1 MIICST
7 SNIDLIHGQD
17 EEGYGKIDGIT
28 DWRITNI
35 PSITPEQTGIFSI
48 FNSVTPTIP
57 NISILETG
65 TVGIG
70 TIPSISSA
78 AKMEI
83 VGSVNITGSYNINNR
98 NAINDTSNYVLSS
111 SNAIVARI
119 NAFGSEGYFTVSNNA
134 TSNTILSIS
143 NNFTPV
149 IGTPSIELIRGT
161 SGDTN
166 IDYKIGNY
174 NGDFKVMSSISNT
187 DTERFA
193 ITSSGN
199 FNINSTSLSIIN
211 MVSGASNYTSNVVS
225 IIGEPYIITFADSNV
240 PTTHSIVTDTPT
252 DRYMIF
258 TTATVNHTF
267 TVPVGGIK
275 CDILMIGGG
284 GFGGRYSG
292 GGAGACIIAMNQTLP
307 AGSCIVNV
315 GDGAQ
320 FYTETNG
327 ADSYI
332 SVGGTVRYRA
342 KGGGFSSD
350 SLNRAGYPG
359 GCGGGAGRNTDSIGE
374 LGGQTVDTNV
384 VVDSNGTIITTAPTI
399 TSSYAVLG
407 NPGGDSSTS
416 ISNGSGGGIGAPGE
430 TASGTVIGKG
440 GDGAYQVL
448 LTGSSTPINFRNYFA
463 NGSTSFGDKNGTT
476 DDYYI
481 GGGGAAFLST
491 GGWRAV
497 GLGNSVGGGGYSGTG
512 AKKGMVII
520 RYRSTPTITTLT
532 NINKPPVLDPPYI
545 GLIRSI
551 SGYPNIDYK
560 IGNYNGDFK
569 VMSSISNADTDRMII
584 KSSGNVGI
592 GTTNPANELHLFDN
606 LTNNTSLIIQNNS
619 ITVTGSS
626 APVINPT
633 NVSGGTF
640 SVGQITGSI
649 DRFMIFT
656 AGTSSFTVPAG
667 GMNCDILMIG
677 SGGSSANGGSGA
689 GACIVAINQ
698 TFPDG
703 ACTVVVGAS
712 VGGSTQVNGQD
723 SSISVAGTT
732 RYLAKGGGFVSGTAN
747 TKGGDGG
754 CGGGASSWNSGG
766 AASGGQAVSTNIVNA
781 IPNIGPTITS
791 TYAVLGNVGG
801 GNGGVSGAAGGGGGI
816 EPNVSSGAGSSGAS
830 GGKGGDGAYQVT
842 LSGASTPINFRTYFA
857 NNGTFGV
864 QNGTTGNYYI
874 GGGGGGLG
882 AGGSQGNGGLGGG
895 GGVNNAGVVNTGA
908 GGATGGAS
916 GSGIVIIRYRV
927 NQTALGNSSI
937 ELIRG
942 ISSDTNADYK
952 IGNYNGDFKIM
963 SSVSNTDTERIIINS
978 TGNVGIGTTNPAN
991 ELHLF
996 DNLTNNTSLIIQNN
1010 FTSSYSSNY
1019 TKIVPTFVASF
1030 TGVGNNVPSTH
1041 SAVTATPTDRF
1052 MIFTAANVNHTFT
1065 VPTDGLSCDILMI
1078 GGGGAGG
1085 GGGGYYGGGGAG
1097 ACIVAMNQTLPS
1109 GVCIVNVGTGGTS
1122 SINGGDSFIK
1132 VDNIDR
1138 YRAKGGGFSSTVDNV
1153 TGTAGGC
1160 GGGASYNT
1168 DTTTESGGIAVST
1181 NVVNGSTATIGPSI
1195 TSSYAVMGNMGG
1207 SNGTEQGKTGSGG
1220 GIGTAGVIAG
1230 KGGNGA
1236 YEVTLLGASTPINF
1250 RNYFANG
1257 STSFGVQDGISTNYY
1272 IGGGGGGYGGNYFAG
1287 GLGGAGSFSNSY
1299 TSVANTGSGGTGGG
1313 AGASGIIIIRYRT
1326 ETILTSTTITTLGT
1340 PSIELIRGTSGDTNA
1355 DYKIGNYNGDF
1366 KIMSSISNT
1375 DTDQIII
1382 NSTTGNVGI
1391 GTTNPTSKLQ
1401 VNGSINGTFVGNGS
1415 GITGLTTSQ
1424 ISGLDTALTTALT
1437 SKQNT
1442 INSTAGQI
1450 IIGNGNGV
1458 TTTSTALT
1466 FSGTTLTA
1474 TNFSGNGSGITSLN
1488 AGNISGG
1495 TLAVARGGTGRT
1507 SFDANQ
1513 ILVGSLTQS
1522 GNLTWDGS
1530 SLYVNGYVRPS
1541 AGNGNNG
1548 IIFPT
1553 DPGGGN
1559 GDVAFIK
1566 YYARTGEGC
1575 TLEISSMNDAD
1586 DHILLSASGGVGIGV
1601 IPATKFHVAGEI
1613 FATGNI
1619 TAYYSD
1625 ERLKTKIS
1633 NIKDPLEIINKL
1645 NGFYY
1650 TPNDLARINGI
1661 TNCEREI
1668 GLSAQEVQ
1676 KVLPEI
1682 VKIAP
1687 FDSERNKDGVIV
1699 SKSGENYLTMSYER
1713 LTPVFVE
1720 AIKELERKNIELT
1733 REIALIKEKLK

>member
-35 PSITPEQTGIFSI
+35 PSITPGQTGIFSI

-119 NAFGSEGYFTVSNNA
+119 NAFGSDGYFTVSNNA

-626 APVINPT
+626 APEINPT

-640 SVGQITGSI
+640 SVGQITGSV

-857 NNGTFGV
+857 NNGAFGV

-882 AGGSQGNGGLGGG
+882 TGGSQGNGGLGGG

-942 ISSDTNADYK
+942 TSGDTNADYK

-978 TGNVGIGTTNPAN
+978 
-991 ELHLF
+991 
-996 DNLTNNTSLIIQNN
+996 
-1010 FTSSYSSNY
+1010 
-1019 TKIVPTFVASF
+1019 
-1030 TGVGNNVPSTH
+1030 
-1041 SAVTATPTDRF
+1041 
-1052 MIFTAANVNHTFT
+1052 
-1065 VPTDGLSCDILMI
+1065 
-1078 GGGGAGG
+1078 
-1085 GGGGYYGGGGAG
+1085 
-1097 ACIVAMNQTLPS
+1097 
-1109 GVCIVNVGTGGTS
+1109 
-1122 SINGGDSFIK
+1122 
-1132 VDNIDR
+1132 
-1138 YRAKGGGFSSTVDNV
+1138 
-1153 TGTAGGC
+1153 
-1160 GGGASYNT
+1160 
-1168 DTTTESGGIAVST
+1168 
-1181 NVVNGSTATIGPSI
+1181 
-1195 TSSYAVMGNMGG
+1195 
-1207 SNGTEQGKTGSGG
+1207 
-1220 GIGTAGVIAG
+1220 
-1230 KGGNGA
+1230 
-1236 YEVTLLGASTPINF
+1236 
-1250 RNYFANG
+1250 
-1257 STSFGVQDGISTNYY
+1257 
-1272 IGGGGGGYGGNYFAG
+1272 
-1287 GLGGAGSFSNSY
+1287 
-1299 TSVANTGSGGTGGG
+1299 
-1313 AGASGIIIIRYRT
+1313 
-1326 ETILTSTTITTLGT
+1326 
-1340 PSIELIRGTSGDTNA
+1340 
-1355 DYKIGNYNGDF
+1355 
-1366 KIMSSISNT
+1366 
-1375 DTDQIII
+1375 
-1382 NSTTGNVGI
+1382 TGNVGI

-1474 TNFSGNGSGITSLN
+1474 TNFSGNGSGITALN
-1488 AGNISGG
+1488 AGNVSDG

-1553 DPGGGN
+1553 DPGGGS

-1566 YYARTGEGC
+1566 YYARSGEAC

>member
-35 PSITPEQTGIFSI
+35 PSITPGQTGIFSI

-57 NISILETG
+57 NISILEKG

-143 NNFTPV
+143 NNSTPV

-187 DTERFA
+187 DT
-193 ITSSGN
+193 
-199 FNINSTSLSIIN
+199 
-211 MVSGASNYTSNVVS
+211 
-225 IIGEPYIITFADSNV
+225 
-240 PTTHSIVTDTPT
+240 
-252 DRYMIF
+252 
-258 TTATVNHTF
+258 
-267 TVPVGGIK
+267 
-275 CDILMIGGG
+275 
-284 GFGGRYSG
+284 
-292 GGAGACIIAMNQTLP
+292 
-307 AGSCIVNV
+307 
-315 GDGAQ
+315 
-320 FYTETNG
+320 
-327 ADSYI
+327 
-332 SVGGTVRYRA
+332 
-342 KGGGFSSD
+342 
-350 SLNRAGYPG
+350 
-359 GCGGGAGRNTDSIGE
+359 
-374 LGGQTVDTNV
+374 
-384 VVDSNGTIITTAPTI
+384 
-399 TSSYAVLG
+399 
-407 NPGGDSSTS
+407 
-416 ISNGSGGGIGAPGE
+416 
-430 TASGTVIGKG
+430 
-440 GDGAYQVL
+440 
-448 LTGSSTPINFRNYFA
+448 
-463 NGSTSFGDKNGTT
+463 
-476 DDYYI
+476 
-481 GGGGAAFLST
+481 
-491 GGWRAV
+491 
-497 GLGNSVGGGGYSGTG
+497 
-512 AKKGMVII
+512 
-520 RYRSTPTITTLT
+520 
-532 NINKPPVLDPPYI
+532 
-545 GLIRSI
+545 
-551 SGYPNIDYK
+551 
-560 IGNYNGDFK
+560 
-569 VMSSISNADTDRMII
+569 DRMII
-584 KSSGNVGI
+584 KSS
-592 GTTNPANELHLFDN
+592 
-606 LTNNTSLIIQNNS
+606 
-619 ITVTGSS
+619 
-626 APVINPT
+626 
-633 NVSGGTF
+633 
-640 SVGQITGSI
+640 
-649 DRFMIFT
+649 
-656 AGTSSFTVPAG
+656 
-667 GMNCDILMIG
+667 
-677 SGGSSANGGSGA
+677 
-689 GACIVAINQ
+689 
-698 TFPDG
+698 
-703 ACTVVVGAS
+703 
-712 VGGSTQVNGQD
+712 
-723 SSISVAGTT
+723 
-732 RYLAKGGGFVSGTAN
+732 
-747 TKGGDGG
+747 
-754 CGGGASSWNSGG
+754 
-766 AASGGQAVSTNIVNA
+766 
-781 IPNIGPTITS
+781 
-791 TYAVLGNVGG
+791 
-801 GNGGVSGAAGGGGGI
+801 
-816 EPNVSSGAGSSGAS
+816 
-830 GGKGGDGAYQVT
+830 
-842 LSGASTPINFRTYFA
+842 
-857 NNGTFGV
+857 
-864 QNGTTGNYYI
+864 
-874 GGGGGGLG
+874 
-882 AGGSQGNGGLGGG
+882 
-895 GGVNNAGVVNTGA
+895 
-908 GGATGGAS
+908 
-916 GSGIVIIRYRV
+916 
-927 NQTALGNSSI
+927 
-937 ELIRG
+937 
-942 ISSDTNADYK
+942 
-952 IGNYNGDFKIM
+952 
-963 SSVSNTDTERIIINS
+963 
-978 TGNVGIGTTNPAN
+978 GNVGIGTTNPAN

-1030 TGVGNNVPSTH
+1030 TGLGNNVPSTH

-1065 VPTDGLSCDILMI
+1065 VPIDGLSCDILMI

-1207 SNGTEQGKTGSGG
+1207 SNGTEQGNTGSGG

-1257 STSFGVQDGISTNYY
+1257 STSFGVQDGTSTNYY

-1313 AGASGIIIIRYRT
+1313 IGASGIIIIRYRT
-1326 ETILTSTTITTLGT
+1326 ETILTSTTITTIGT
-1340 PSIELIRGTSGDTNA
+1340 PSIELTRGIAGDTNIDYKLGNYNGDFKVMSSISNADTDRMIIKSSGNVGIGTTNPANELHLFDNLTNNTSLIIQNNSITVTGSSAPVINPTNVSGGTFSVGQITGSIDKFMIFTAGTSSFTVPAGGMNCDILMIGSGGSSANGGSGAGACIVAINQTFPDGACTVVVGASVGGSTQVNGQDSSISVAGTTRYLAKGGGFVSATANTKGGDGGCGGGASSWNSGGAASGGQAVSTNIVNAIPNIGPTITSTYAVLGNVGGGNGGVTGAAGGGGGIEPNVSSGAGSSGASGGKGGDGAYQVTLSGASTPINFRTYFANNGTFGVQNGTTGNYYIGGGGGGLGTGGSQGNGGLGGGGGVNNAGVVNTGAGGATGGASGSGIVIIRYRVNQTALGNSSIELIRGISSDTNA

-1375 DTDQIII
+1375 DTERIII
-1382 NSTTGNVGI
+1382 NSTGNVGIGTTNPGNILQVGNSSRLRISNDASDYTRIGTNDVLGTTNTRINLFGNTSASYPGQIDYYATSTGPHIFYTTDSNTERMRITNTGNVGI
-1391 GTTNPTSKLQ
+1391 GTTNPTSKLH
-1401 VNGSINGTFVGNGS
+1401 VIGTINGTFAGDGAS
-1415 GITGLTTSQ
+1415 ITGLTTSQ

-1513 ILVGSLTQS
+1513 ILVGNLTQS
-1522 GNLTWDGS
+1522 GNLTWDGNS
-1530 SLYVNGYVRPS
+1530 FYVNGYVRPS

-1553 DPGGGN
+1553 DPGGGS
-1559 GDVAFIK
+1559 GDAAFIK
-1566 YYARTGEGC
+1566 YYARSGEGC
-1575 TLEISSMNDAD
+1575 TLEIACTNDAD
-1586 DHILLSASGGVGIGV
+1586 DHILLSATGGVGIGV

-1650 TPNDLARINGI
+1650 TPNDLARINGV
-1661 TNCEREI
+1661 TNTGIEI

-1687 FDSERNKDGVIV
+1687 FDSERNKDGCIV

-1713 LTPVFVE
+1713 LVPVFVE

-1733 REIALIKEKLK
+1733 REIALIKEKFK